1 MMEGDDKAKAEEEI
15 AAKVAGGASK
25 PAAAAAA
32 GGDDYPPKGLSAGVK
47 KLEEWIQVGCGDK
60 PYHCEE
66 KKATFPSDKCPDKL
80 PDLSEHSNCMTD
92 FFKKNPE
99 VYDTLKDKVTKSG
112 VNLAQ
117 CIKTGM
123 DNPGHP
129 MIKTVGLT
137 AGDEESY
144 EVFKELFDPI
154 ISDRHNGYKSDAK
167 HPTDLDTSKLSSVSI
182 DPTGKYVVSTR
193 VRTGRSIRGLRLPPT
208 CAKSERREVERV
220 VTTALL
226 SLSGEMQGEY
236 YPLSG
241 SFSFGG
247 KSGGM
252 SKAEEDLM
260 REDHFLFQEPES

>member
-99 VYDTLKDKVTKSG
+99 VYDTLKDKVTTCSRRSRRHEGRSLWPSG
-112 VNLAQ
+112 
-117 CIKTGM
+117 GR
-123 DNPGHP
+123 
-129 MIKTVGLT
+129 
-137 AGDEESY
+137 AGD
-144 EVFKELFDPI
+144 K
-154 ISDRHNGYKSDAK
+154 R
-167 HPTDLDTSKLSSVSI
+167 DL
-182 DPTGKYVVSTR
+182 
-193 VRTGRSIRGLRLPPT
+193 
-208 CAKSERREVERV
+208 SE
-220 VTTALL
+220 A
-226 SLSGEMQGEY
+226 
-236 YPLSG
+236 
-241 SFSFGG
+241 
-247 KSGGM
+247 
-252 SKAEEDLM
+252 
-260 REDHFLFQEPES
+260 